1 MYMEQVIKNTFPP
14 DGQEAQE
21 APEQKSEQGVHE
33 HEAESPEE
41 KMEEVHERK
50 DLEQHGSTKEAE

>member
-21 APEQKSEQGVHE
+21 APEQKSDHATHE
-33 HEAESPEE
+33 HETEIAEE
-41 KMEEVHERK
+41 KMEEVYPNENI
-50 DLEQHGSTKEAE
+50 EQHGSKKESE

>member
-14 DGQEAQE
+14 DSQEAQE
-21 APEQKSEQGVHE
+21 APEQKSEQSVHE
-33 HEAESPEE
+33 HEAEIPEE
-41 KMEEVHERK
+41 KMEEVYERK